1 MLTQEKIDS
10 LYSVFMHCDLATTSF
25 LYDIGF
31 SKYDLENLVK
41 SDYLSRAKRG
51 YYCLNLDNYEV
62 CTKMFLKKIENKDYD
77 DIFKYFKGMDKSS
90 DLGIKQ
96 DNNLWLF
103 LLSQIIEIPSEYRER
118 LFKFEFG
125 DVCNIAND
133 LDSIEQYSKVRFLA
147 FNHKFALARKCCL
160 NINDTSDSMKI
171 LQSLLDNIYEARID
185 RNNYWLNYVI
195 DKRYERLVSEI
206 EKIKTYRPVSR
217 AEDLTLTLAR
227 DVIACKKRIPDSMPG
242 PVQNVTEAVKL
253 HDYQKA
259 LSISV
264 RKYNRCLHEN
274 IVYRLLSDLNKNIS
288 REKCF
293 SELVY
298 AFLDGNLDDD
308 YENLDSYLES
318 NGFSRYKEYIS
329 DLVKLSLL
337 EGDKTFTRPIVAFN
351 GICFDELDFDV
362 GSYIQ
367 DYFQALRANELEKAQ
382 IYLNIISQSC
392 ELGGARVDVSELEE
406 KLGQAYFSESLGKYS
421 MLADVI
427 HDILETKGLRVIEK
441 LSSEDR
447 RNVVKIANSFPDI
460 MIELSGDD
468 LVLRYIDTNKT
479 WADFD
484 LLLKEGR
491 AAYDIGDYDYCIE
504 CLSTICAN
512 TERPDPYIYKKIG
525 YAYSRRAASEDDYK
539 RAIDYLTVAGNKGQ
553 YVAPCYMDLKSKVD
567 YAGEKVIQYVKK

>member
-1 MLTQEKIDS
+1 MLTQEKMNY
-10 LYSVFMHCDLATTSF
+10 LYSIFMHCDLATTSF
-25 LYDIGF
+25 LSDIGF
-31 SKYDLENLVK
+31 SKYDLEKLLK
-41 SDYLSRAKRG
+41 SGYLSRAKRG
-51 YYCLNLDNYEV
+51 YYCLNLDNDEV

-90 DLGIKQ
+90 DLGKKQ

-125 DVCNIAND
+125 DVCNIASD

-147 FNHKFALARKCCL
+147 FNHKFALARKCNL
-160 NINDTSDSMKI
+160 NIHDTSDSMKI

-195 DKRYERLVSEI
+195 DKRYEWLVSEI
-206 EKIKTYRPVSR
+206 EKIKTYRPISK
-217 AEDLTLTLAR
+217 AEDLTLNLAR
-227 DVIACKKRIPDSMPG
+227 DVIACKKRVPDPMLG
-242 PVQNVTEAVKL
+242 PVQSVTDAVKL
-253 HDYQKA
+253 RDYQKA
-259 LSISV
+259 LSISMS
-264 RKYNRCLHEN
+264 RYNKCLHEN
-274 IVYRLLSDLNKNIS
+274 IVYRLLSDLNKSIS

-308 YENLDSYLES
+308 YENLDTYLES
-318 NGFSRYKEYIS
+318 NGFSQYKKYIC
-329 DLVKLSLL
+329 DLVRLSLL
-337 EGDKTFTRPIVAFN
+337 EDDKTFTRPIVAFN
-351 GICFDELDFDV
+351 SICFDDFDFDV

-367 DYFQALRANELEKAQ
+367 DYFQALRTNELEKAQ

-406 KLGQAYFSESLGKYS
+406 KLERARFSNSLEKYS
-421 MLADVI
+421 MLGDVI
-427 HDILETKGLRVIEK
+427 HDILDTKGLRVIEK
-441 LSSEDR
+441 LSLEDR
-447 RNVVKIANSFPDI
+447 RNVVNIANSFSDI

-468 LVLRYIDTNKT
+468 LVLRYIDTNKS
-479 WADFD
+479 WADFRV
-484 LLLKEGR
+484 LLEEGR
-491 AAYDIGDYDYCIE
+491 TAYDIGDYDYCIE

-512 TERPDPYIYKKIG
+512 TERPDPYIYKKLG

-553 YVAPCYMDLKSKVD
+553 YVAPCYRDLKSKID
-567 YAGEKVIQYVKK
+567 YTGEKVIQYVKK

>member
-10 LYSVFMHCDLATTSF
+10 LYSIFMHCDLATTSF

-41 SDYLSRAKRG
+41 SGYLSRAKRG
-51 YYCLNLDNYEV
+51 YYCLNLDNDEV

-77 DIFKYFKGMDKSS
+77 DIFKYFKGMDKSL
-90 DLGIKQ
+90 DLGKKQ

-195 DKRYERLVSEI
+195 DKRYDRLVSEI

-227 DVIACKKRIPDSMPG
+227 DVIACKKRIPDFMPG

-259 LSISV
+259 LSISL

-308 YENLDSYLES
+308 YKNLDSYLES

-337 EGDKTFTRPIVAFN
+337 EDDKTFTRPIVVFN
-351 GICFDELDFDV
+351 SICSDEFDFDV

-367 DYFQALRANELEKAQ
+367 EYFQTLKANELEKAQ

-392 ELGGARVDVSELEE
+392 ELGGLRVDVSELEE
-406 KLGQAYFSESLGKYS
+406 KLEQARFSNSLEKYS
-421 MLADVI
+421 ILDGVI
-427 HDILETKGLRVIEK
+427 HEILETKGLRVIEK

-468 LVLRYIDTNKT
+468 LVLRYIDANKT
-479 WADFD
+479 WADFR
-484 LLLKEGR
+484 LLLEEGR
-491 AAYDIGDYDYCIE
+491 AAYDIGDYDYCID

-553 YVAPCYMDLKSKVD
+553 YVAPCYMELKSKVD